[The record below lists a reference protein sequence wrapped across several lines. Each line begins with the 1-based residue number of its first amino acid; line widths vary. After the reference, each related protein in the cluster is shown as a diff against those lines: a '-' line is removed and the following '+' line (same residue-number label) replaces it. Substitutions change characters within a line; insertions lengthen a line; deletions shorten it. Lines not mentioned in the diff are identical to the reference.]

1 MNYISNITRSQ
12 GDPKVLHIRAEFAWH
27 RRPAGARRSAGSALG
42 WALPNC
48 SRRGGSPALWAWRA
62 RKGSCAPMA
71 RARSAAACCRCRSE
85 KQTGLWSRV
94 AGDGLDIATLM
105 SAWRDDNPKKENVS
119 MAIMMV
125 AGITLLD
132 IIGAQGTTA
141 RHVSRGERR
150 SYRDRSGFPQGLQ
163 AAKGAARQVTE
174 AAETRLTTTERSGTS
189 ESPAMSPAA

>member
-1 MNYISNITRSQ
+1 MNYISNIARSE
-12 GDPKVLHIRAEFAWH
+12 GDPKVLLSGPSSLGTSDRLAKGLGWFSLALGAAELIAPQRITRALGMEGMEALV
-27 RRPAGARRSAGSALG
+27 RAYGAREIASGMLT
-42 WALPNC
+42 L
-48 SRRGGSPALWAWRA
+48 SPD
-62 RKGSCAPMA
+62 KH
-71 RARSAAACCRCRSE
+71 
-85 KQTGLWSRV
+85 TGLWSRV
-94 AGDGLDIATLM
+94 AGDGLDAATLM

-141 RHVSRGERR
+141 RHGSRGERR

-174 AAETRLTTTERSGTS
+174 AAETRLTTTELSGAS
-189 ESPAMSPAA
+189 ASPAMSPAA

>member
-1 MNYISNITRSQ
+1 MEAL
-12 GDPKVLHIRAEFAWH
+12 VRAY
-27 RRPAGARRSAGSALG
+27 GAREIASGMLT
-42 WALPNC
+42 L
-48 SRRGGSPALWAWRA
+48 SPD
-62 RKGSCAPMA
+62 KH
-71 RARSAAACCRCRSE
+71 
-85 KQTGLWSRV
+85 TGLWSRV
-94 AGDGLDIATLM
+94 AGDGLDAATLM

-174 AAETRLTTTERSGTS
+174 AAETRLTTTELSGAS
-189 ESPAMSPAA
+189 ASPAMSPAA